1 MTATGTGSG
10 GARMDGRTVRWS
22 TADAR
27 VARARGLLF
36 VEQVV
41 IHSVFFVVY
50 VVLFL
55 MEARESVL

>member
-10 GARMDGRTVRWS
+10 GARMDGR

-41 IHSVFFVVY
+41 IHSVFSVVY